1 MVAARGVPRFD
12 SSACGVVL
20 AQKVMEMVG
29 MRVARIEKKRQE
41 PGRVSWRDG
50 NDVRLQIDS
59 RPRRWHEGIEKER
72 REPVNGLSLYTNTSK
87 EMTEEEIRRG

>member
-29 MRVARIEKKRQE
+29 MRVARFRSKERERCLASSRSDLGRLGLSQCV
-41 PGRVSWRDG
+41 PGHGEFISLEV
-50 NDVRLQIDS
+50 
-59 RPRRWHEGIEKER
+59 EGIGEARVANIVGARWRAEGW
-72 REPVNGLSLYTNTSK
+72 P
-87 EMTEEEIRRG
+87 